1 MIKKNQGCL
10 RRINIDKICFVIC
23 SPLLLQ
29 RVCKV
34 IQISD
39 SLNDAINVFSCT
51 RLQNNLFY
59 SCECF
64 VLKKWIIYLTGFVQ
78 IYPFFTFKFRKS
90 WSSFPVESV
99 HIEHMLAL
107 LCSFFSFWYKSWN
120 YLKSDTRVFFTT
132 IKLLRQNLS
141 KVDERLK
148 IGANP
153 STMDPEYMLHN
164 NGSFSLS
171 C

>member
-1 MIKKNQGCL
+1 MQLTYFPVLVYK
-10 RRINIDKICFVIC
+10 
-23 SPLLLQ
+23 
-29 RVCKV
+29 
-34 IQISD
+34 
-39 SLNDAINVFSCT
+39 
-51 RLQNNLFY
+51 NNLFY

-90 WSSFPVESV
+90 WSSFPGESV

-107 LCSFFSFWYKSWN
+107 LCIFFSFWYKSWN

-153 STMDPEYMLHN
+153 STMDPECMLHN